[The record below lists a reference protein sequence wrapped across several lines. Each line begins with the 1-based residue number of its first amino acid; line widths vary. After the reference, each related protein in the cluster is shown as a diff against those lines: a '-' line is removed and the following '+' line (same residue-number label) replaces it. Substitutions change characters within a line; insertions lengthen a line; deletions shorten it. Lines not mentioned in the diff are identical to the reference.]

1 MKTFILIL
9 FLLGNNTG
17 TSSQH
22 SAFTVAEFTSHKR
35 CEVASVQI
43 REKISDSN
51 LTAVCVE
58 K

>member
-9 FLLGNNTG
+9 FLL
-17 TSSQH
+17 QH
-22 SAFTVAEFTSHKR
+22 NATTPSNHGMFTIAEFTSHKT
-35 CEVASVQI
+35 CDAASVKI
-43 REKISDSN
+43 RDKISDSN